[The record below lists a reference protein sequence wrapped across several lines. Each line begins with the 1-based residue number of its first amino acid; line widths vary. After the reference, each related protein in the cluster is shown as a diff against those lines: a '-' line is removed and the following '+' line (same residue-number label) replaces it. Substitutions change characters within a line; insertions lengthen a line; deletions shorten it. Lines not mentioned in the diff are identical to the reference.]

1 MTPRPFHPP
10 AVRRRLRVIRQM
22 LDDLEAMGEF
32 TQQRLR
38 EDRVSRL
45 AAERVLTQIVDLA
58 AGVNTHLAAAV
69 LAHAPESNTESFTLA
84 AKTGAIDPELA
95 RQLIPSVKFRNILIH
110 DYLDVDDEKFLLA
123 VRLAPEQYGRYVQQ
137 VAGWLLK
144 RLED

>member
-58 AGVNTHLAAAV
+58 AGVNTHLAAVV

-84 AKTGAIDPELA
+84 AKIGAIDPELA

-123 VRLAPEQYGRYVQQ
+123 VRLAPEHYGRYVQQ